1 MGTAR
6 SCWAWKP
13 TGAKQGVAGE
23 WAFFADTGFGSGLVL
38 RDAVANGRDILR
50 VEGDGEVRFG
60 EGAAGFDGRDGW
72 RDCVDFG

>member
-1 MGTAR
+1 
-6 SCWAWKP
+6 
-13 TGAKQGVAGE
+13 
-23 WAFFADTGFGSGLVL
+23 LVL

-72 RDCVDFG
+72 RDCVGFG